1 MVLFLDVDPAVAMER
16 IRSRG
21 EKMQVHETEDKLGRL
36 REAYLLV
43 VEAARERM
51 GLPAFVLDGG
61 RDLESVTGKARRLVE
76 SASKK
81 RISTAGSEG

>member
-1 MVLFLDVDPAVAMER
+1 
-16 IRSRG
+16 
-21 EKMQVHETEDKLGRL
+21 MQVHETEDKLGRL

-61 RDLESVTGKARRLVE
+61 RDLESVTGEARGLVE

-81 RISTAGSEG
+81 RTSTAGRVG

>member
-1 MVLFLDVDPAVAMER
+1 
-16 IRSRG
+16 
-21 EKMQVHETEDKLGRL
+21 L

-61 RDLESVTGKARRLVE
+61 RDLESVTGEARGLVE
-76 SASKK
+76 SASRK
-81 RISTAGSEG
+81 RISTAGREG